1 LALVKVV
8 AAVRLQSR
16 TSRDVCVAPRLV
28 RVNAPSHVV
37 SFALVNAR
45 IRTGDP
51 RRPLADAVA
60 VSGGI
65 LVLVGSSAEVRKFV
79 GAGARLVDVKG
90 AMIRAEPVDAVL
102 RRGAVASFVVVAPEA
117 SETERFRIFMG
128 EVVLDVL
135 EDWRTTI

>member
-1 LALVKVV
+1 
-8 AAVRLQSR
+8 
-16 TSRDVCVAPRLV
+16 
-28 RVNAPSHVV
+28 VNAPSHVV